1 MATQVTSDSCLGCR
15 GPLQSLGVEHFR
27 VGGVSGGWGALM
39 GKWAEL
45 GEGLLDMELLACRAC
60 RRVELRVPQ
69 R

>member
-1 MATQVTSDSCLGCR
+1 MATQVTSR
-15 GPLQSLGVEHFR
+15 
-27 VGGVSGGWGALM
+27 GWGALM

-45 GEGLLDMELLACRAC
+45 GEGLLDVELLACRAC